1 MGSQDYLIGATGGK
15 EPLLQRRTELR
26 EYPLSLNQQH
36 MWFQCQLDP
45 ESTLFNV
52 GARMAISGPLDV
64 ETFLR
69 AVQNTVDRHE
79 TLRTVFTLSGDIPV
93 QQVRS
98 KVTIQCPV
106 RDLPLLRPAD
116 GNEKSWSRMGSLG
129 KSSFDLCAGPLF
141 RTELLRCGSMK
152 HYFIFAY
159 HHLILDGFYS
169 GQFMQ
174 EIASTYDRLRR
185 GEPLQAAPKFQYGD
199 FCVWMEERWN
209 QGELKPQ
216 AAFWLEQMREPL
228 PEFHL
233 PAQRSAPF
241 PRPLKSQLS
250 LLVGPEQVAKL
261 RDIGKRSRTTVFRVV
276 IATLGLFF
284 ARLRKTDELMF
295 DIDFSTR
302 PREMGHTI
310 GFFANTLPVRFQ
322 VQAEQSFNDLLQTVD
337 LQLRRAANNR
347 EFPVRQLAR
356 KLKTRRDPTRPLSSV
371 VVAQL
376 GPLDWQ
382 VGELQLTG
390 SMYVTASIHDLW
402 LGVMEREETLEI
414 NFGYSEELFER
425 DKIAG
430 WVVCVKKLLAEVVID
445 PESTLLQLSTLS
457 GIEQDALQP
466 TNRST
471 AESEG
476 VNFDEIPNP
485 GEPGYWNA

>member
-1 MGSQDYLIGATGGK
+1 MGSKNYLIGTKGEK
-15 EPLLQRRTELR
+15 EPLLQRRAELC

-52 GARMAISGPLDV
+52 GARMAIYGALDV
-64 ETFLR
+64 ECFLH

-93 QQVRS
+93 QQVRN
-98 KVTIQCPV
+98 KVTIQCPIH
-106 RDLPLLRPAD
+106 DLPLLRPVD
-116 GNEKSWSRMGSLG
+116 GTEKSWSRMGALG
-129 KSSFDLCAGPLF
+129 KRGFDLCAGPLF
-141 RTELLRCGSMK
+141 RTELLRCEDRT

-169 GQFMQ
+169 GQLMQ
-174 EIASTYDRLRR
+174 EIASSYDRLRQ
-185 GEPLQAAPKFQYGD
+185 GGSLPTAPKFQYGD
-199 FCVWMEERWN
+199 FCVWMQERWK
-209 QGELKPQ
+209 QGELDRQ
-216 AAFWLEQMREPL
+216 AAFWREQMREPL
-228 PEFHL
+228 PEFNL
-233 PAQRSAPF
+233 SAQRSATF
-241 PRPLKSQLS
+241 PRPLRSQLS
-250 LLVGPEQVAKL
+250 LLVGPEQVTKL
-261 RDIGKRSRTTVFRVV
+261 RDIGKQSRTTLFRVV

-284 ARLRKTDELMF
+284 ARLGKINELMF

-322 VQAEQSFNDLLQTVD
+322 VQAEASFQDLLRTVD
-337 LQLRRAANNR
+337 LQLRQVSDNR
-347 EFPVRQLAR
+347 EFPVRQIAR
-356 KLKTRRDPTRPLSSV
+356 KLKTRRDPIRPLSSV

-402 LGVMEREETLEI
+402 LGVMEREDTLEI

-425 DKIAG
+425 DRITR
-430 WVVCVKKLLAEVVID
+430 WVVWVKRLLEEIVLS
-445 PESTLLQLSTLS
+445 PESTILQLSTLS

-466 TNRST
+466 TNRPMVDRAGIT
-471 AESEG
+471 FE
-476 VNFDEIPNP
+476 EIPNP
-485 GEPGYWNA
+485 GELGHWNV